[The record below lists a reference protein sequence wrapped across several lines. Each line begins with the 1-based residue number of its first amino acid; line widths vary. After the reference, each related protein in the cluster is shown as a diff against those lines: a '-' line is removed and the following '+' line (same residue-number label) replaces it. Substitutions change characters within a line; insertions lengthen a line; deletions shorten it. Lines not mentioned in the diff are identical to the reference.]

1 LTEEQ
6 KTVVKRSVE
15 RFTTRNQYPG
25 KNGPTYFDKPDA
37 TLGRSGGLTW
47 LAPTEDYAGVA
58 TRADAVT
65 ATGHAPGVL
74 QSYLQG
80 DPIYGISVPADAVH
94 VRPPT
99 ASDSG
104 ANVHWRPGAY
114 TVSRIPRRANGR
126 RAGYEKLLP
135 RVVGLFRRGL
145 CSLR

>member
-1 LTEEQ
+1 MSPKNSALTEEQ

-80 DPIYGISVPADAVH
+80 NPIYGISVPAHAVD
-94 VRPPT
+94 VRPPA

-104 ANVHWRPGAY
+104 ANAHWRPGAY
-114 TVSRIPRRANGR
+114 TGVQNSTT
-126 RAGYEKLLP
+126 
-135 RVVGLFRRGL
+135 
-145 CSLR
+145 